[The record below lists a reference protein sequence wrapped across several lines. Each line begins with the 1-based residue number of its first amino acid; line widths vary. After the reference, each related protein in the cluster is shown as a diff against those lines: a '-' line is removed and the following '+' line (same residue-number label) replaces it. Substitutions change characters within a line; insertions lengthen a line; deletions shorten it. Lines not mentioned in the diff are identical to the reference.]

1 MIEKFTTRYMDEYVT
16 ELSMSYA
23 TKRVLHQNFI
33 DEQMI
38 RGFDY
43 TKTVFIKEKFPK
55 FPKRLREK
63 IATVI

>member
-1 MIEKFTTRYMDEYVT
+1 MIEKVTAHNMDLYVT
-16 ELSMSYA
+16 ELSLSYA
-23 TKRVLHQNFI
+23 TKRTLHQNFV

-38 RGFDY
+38 RGFEY
-43 TKTVFIKEKFPK
+43 TKTEFVKEKFPK